1 MTAITPL
8 KIPITVN
15 TSQVAPA
22 MKSVEKTVADSAQ
35 RISRIRGAITPALGA
50 LGMGQGASVLG
61 GLTQFGGVGGAAAA
75 GAGALIGG
83 AMLPNKI
90 AEKYFA
96 AMAQSSE
103 GASEALKQYNA
114 TGRQTFAANSALLR
128 EYAAM
133 EERAKAMNAASDKTT
148 FTGNLLSAAARG
160 RSSSWIDQ
168 EMMVIREGTKG
179 IGAFLGAI
187 LGGGSVREAMLAE
200 QLTGTTSEAEAQRIR
215 TEQAKAR
222 QSGEYSP
229 LMGVAAIQFLK
240 GIYDKL

>member
-35 RISRIRGAITPALGA
+35 RISKIRGAITPALGA

-83 AMLPNKI
+83 AMLPNKL
-90 AEKYFA
+90 ADMYLNRMATA
-96 AMAQSSE
+96 AA
-103 GASEALKQYNA
+103 GAGEALKQFNDS
-114 TGRQTFAANSALLR
+114 GRQTFAANSVLLR

-133 EERAKAMNAASDKTT
+133 EERARAMNADKTS
-148 FTGNLLSAAARG
+148 FTGNIMVGATRGGATSALER
-160 RSSSWIDQ
+160 
-168 EMMVIREGTKG
+168 EMMIIQEGWKG
-179 IGAFLGAI
+179 IGAFIGAI
-187 LGGGSVREAMLAE
+187 AGGGSVREAMLAE

-229 LMGVAAIQFLK
+229 IAGVAALQFLK